1 MEKLYYEFDEQKL
14 NKILETLEENY
25 EKIEIID
32 KGIIKEDNDDTN
44 LIKVS
49 EDLKNIY
56 LMFEEDKIDIPCLLQ
71 LINIIYRKYF
81 KYQLSTKRK
90 VYYNTIL
97 FFSLIKIQN
106 CMNKKESEDINICK
120 IILHIYYEFQLYNY
134 IDNIKKDIKEIEKDY
149 NKESI
154 TNSYIMH
161 YEDDI
166 YYLEFIKT
174 HSYMYYFDI
183 KDELIKIFD
192 DIDKYIENLKNHITE
207 KEPNN
212 ELIMNTKSKNKID
225 LIDFQISIFEKNEKI
240 LNKYNYYNEY
250 IKNKYHMEDE
260 EIKNTYFWIN
270 QYSFINNTLHIK
282 NIMAKLYYDRYKINC
297 DEKDKIRA
305 KNIIENNIRNI
316 NKYSDLTTD
325 DIYYIFSEALGET
338 LFNIYKEYSEF
349 EKVIYI
355 FAEQNNKIGSINNG
369 DKKTIDNLDKERFY
383 IFNIFKIMLENN
395 YKSEK
400 LEIIVDI
407 YTSINIKYIKKFSGN
422 ILEFGLLD
430 YKYMLNYE
438 VIYKVF
444 IDINKMYKLYYYHY
458 KTKIRLNTDL
468 YKYISEIFSPIKYNI
483 ENKFDSKDG
492 NIKIDNIFD
501 FFSSFLNIIT
511 NKKDNN
517 RYDIVV
523 YIINVLKNYIDEKE
537 YKSKLE
543 YLLIVSLHCLN
554 KDNTKTLIDI
564 FNKED
569 FNNYKLIIRLINECA
584 KSEVLKGDTKIKNKN
599 VLIDI
604 YEIMSNTR
612 KELIVMR
619 LFDYIE
625 SAETYRGKNNKWK
638 GKVVDIQY
646 LNKDYTLCYH
656 FNSYSKKYKLKDGY
670 IAISQIR
677 NTLVHRKNEHKV
689 EQFIEHKKNALKF
702 INEQFNSIIKC
713 LFNVI
718 IENKLLTDEE
728 FRSDKF

>member
-1 MEKLYYEFDEQKL
+1 
-14 NKILETLEENY
+14 
-25 EKIEIID
+25 
-32 KGIIKEDNDDTN
+32 
-44 LIKVS
+44 
-49 EDLKNIY
+49 
-56 LMFEEDKIDIPCLLQ
+56 
-71 LINIIYRKYF
+71 
-81 KYQLSTKRK
+81 
-90 VYYNTIL
+90 
-97 FFSLIKIQN
+97 
-106 CMNKKESEDINICK
+106 
-120 IILHIYYEFQLYNY
+120 
-134 IDNIKKDIKEIEKDY
+134 
-149 NKESI
+149 
-154 TNSYIMH
+154 
-161 YEDDI
+161 
-166 YYLEFIKT
+166 
-174 HSYMYYFDI
+174 
-183 KDELIKIFD
+183 
-192 DIDKYIENLKNHITE
+192 
-207 KEPNN
+207 
-212 ELIMNTKSKNKID
+212 
-225 LIDFQISIFEKNEKI
+225 
-240 LNKYNYYNEY
+240 
-250 IKNKYHMEDE
+250 MEDE

-569 FNNYKLIIRLINECA
+569 FNNYELIINLINECA
-584 KSEVLKGDTKIKNKN
+584 KSEVLKEDINIKNKN

-612 KELIVMR
+612 KELVVMR
-619 LFDYIE
+619 LFDYVRN
-625 SAETYRGKNNKWK
+625 ADAYANKKRKKFRNKIAQWK
-638 GKVVDIQY
+638 GKNIDIEKY
-646 LNKDYTLCYH
+646 KDKKYILCYH
-656 FNSYSKKYKLKDGY
+656 FHSSSNEIEDENGNTILDNEGKPLRRLPDKNW
-670 IAISQIR
+670 IAINQIR
-677 NTLVHRKNEHKV
+677 DSLAHRVNEKTSDVNEEIINAKKAREFIDKNYTAILE
-689 EQFIEHKKNALKF
+689 
-702 INEQFNSIIKC
+702 C

-718 IENKLLTDEE
+718 KENHLFTDKR
-728 FRSDKF
+728 FRSDEF